1 MGKRTE
7 FARDTIEVCRNCK
20 AEGMAIVE
28 EFDKAGNHTGRHK
41 EICPVCGGSGLVSKH
56 IEGFV
61 AVEPH
66 DKTIARP

>member
-20 AEGMAIVE
+20 AEGSVY
-28 EFDKAGNHTGRHK
+28 GRTEDGRSHVL
-41 EICPVCGGSGLVSKH
+41 EICPVCCGSGLVRKH

>member
-20 AEGMAIVE
+20 AEGSVY
-28 EFDKAGNHTGRHK
+28 GRTEDGRSHVR
-41 EICPVCGGSGLVSKH
+41 EICPVCCGSGLVRKH

-61 AVEPH
+61 AVEPY
-66 DKTIARP
+66 DKTTARP

>member
-20 AEGMAIVE
+20 AEGSVY
-28 EFDKAGNHTGRHK
+28 GRTEDGRSHVR

-61 AVEPH
+61 TVEPY
-66 DKTIARP
+66 DKKIARP

>member
-41 EICPVCGGSGLVSKH
+41 EICPVCGGSG
-56 IEGFV
+56 
-61 AVEPH
+61 
-66 DKTIARP
+66 

>member
-20 AEGMAIVE
+20 AEGSVY
-28 EFDKAGNHTGRHK
+28 GRTEDGRSHVR
-41 EICPVCGGSGLVSKH
+41 EICPVCCESGLVRKH

-66 DKTIARP
+66 NKTTARP

>member
-20 AEGMAIVE
+20 AEGSVY
-28 EFDKAGNHTGRHK
+28 GRTEDGHSHVR
-41 EICPVCGGSGLVSKH
+41 EICPVCCGSGLVRKH

-66 DKTIARP
+66 NKTTARP

>member
-66 DKTIARP
+66 NKTTARP